1 MPSPK
6 LIPFSESGFRWFRRG
21 ITLGLIVV
29 CNLVLLGALWGTGL
43 DLDFVL
49 TDAELYDPK
58 LSHCVRVAW
67 AEVSGVER
75 PIRVCSE
82 WLDTTD
88 PTGAAHSLRK
98 GEPLA
103 MSADG
108 NLYYE
113 NARNADYWAL
123 GLLLFA
129 GIVIYLGMWTKRA
142 LLTWYEAHLRNHER
156 L

>member
-1 MPSPK
+1 MT
-6 LIPFSESGFRWFRRG
+6 FSESGLRWFRHG
-21 ITLGLIVV
+21 VTLSLIVI
-29 CNLVLLGALWGTGL
+29 CNLVLLSALWVSGL

-49 TDAELYDPK
+49 TNSELYDPK
-58 LSHCVRVAW
+58 AGHCVGVAW
-67 AEVSGVER
+67 AEVTGVEG

-88 PTGAAHSLRK
+88 PTGRVHTLRV

-103 MSADG
+103 MSDDG

-113 NARNADYWAL
+113 NARNADHWVL

-129 GIVIYLGMWTKRA
+129 VGVIYLGMRTKRV
-142 LLTWYEAHLRNHER
+142 LLTWYETHLRR
-156 L
+156 P

>member
-1 MPSPK
+1 MT
-6 LIPFSESGFRWFRRG
+6 FSESGLRWFRRG

-29 CNLVLLGALWGTGL
+29 CNLVLLGALWMSGL

-49 TDAELYDPK
+49 TNSELYDPE
-58 LSHCVRVAW
+58 SGHCVGVAW
-67 AEVSGVER
+67 ADVSGVEG

-88 PTGAAHSLRK
+88 PTGRVHTLRE

-103 MSADG
+103 MSVDG

-113 NARNADYWAL
+113 NARSADHWVL
-123 GLLLFA
+123 GLLLFTMA
-129 GIVIYLGMWTKRA
+129 VIYLGMRTKRV
-142 LLTWYEAHLRNHER
+142 LLTWYETRLRRQES
-156 L
+156 

>member
-1 MPSPK
+1 M
-6 LIPFSESGFRWFRRG
+6 IFSESRFQWFRRG

-29 CNLVLLGALWGTGL
+29 CNLVLLGALWVTGL

-49 TDAELYDPK
+49 TNSELYDPK
-58 LSHCVRVAW
+58 LGHCLRVAW
-67 AEVSGVER
+67 TEVSGVER

-88 PTGAAHSLRK
+88 PTGRVHSLRE

-103 MSADG
+103 MSDDG

-113 NARNADYWAL
+113 NARNADHWVL
-123 GLLLFA
+123 GLLIFT
-129 GIVIYLGMWTKRA
+129 GVVIYMGMWVKRV
-142 LLTWYEAHLRNHER
+142 LLTWYETRLRKNEPYKYTQV
-156 L
+156 